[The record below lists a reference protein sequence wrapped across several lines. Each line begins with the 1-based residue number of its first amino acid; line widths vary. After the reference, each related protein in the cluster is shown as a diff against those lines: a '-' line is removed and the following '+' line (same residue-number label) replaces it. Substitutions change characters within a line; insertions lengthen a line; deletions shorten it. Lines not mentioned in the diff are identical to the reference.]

1 MFALTLVLACIFM
14 GAFGQISLKKGM
26 NEIGR
31 INNLSELFN
40 VKNLFMIFTNTH
52 IFVGIALYAL
62 AMVLW
67 LGALSQLDVS
77 YIYPLLSL
85 GYVVTAI
92 IAFIFIKE
100 NITLLR
106 WVGIILVVIG
116 SYLIIRS

>member
-1 MFALTLVLACIFM
+1 
-14 GAFGQISLKKGM
+14 M

-40 VKNLFMIFTNTH
+40 VKNLFMMFTNTH

-77 YIYPLLSL
+77 YMYPLLSL